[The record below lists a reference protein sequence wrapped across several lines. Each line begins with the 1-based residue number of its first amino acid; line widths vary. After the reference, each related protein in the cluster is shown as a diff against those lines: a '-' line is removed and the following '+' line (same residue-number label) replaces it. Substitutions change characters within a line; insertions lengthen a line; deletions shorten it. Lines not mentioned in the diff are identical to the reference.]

1 MNIIGNVCF
10 WHGLGLALFAQISG
24 TFFANKNESIVW
36 QKQIQHPSFRN
47 KSLLKKDGMSRVPRG
62 GNSAL
67 HSANCPR
74 LNILLMKF

>member
-1 MNIIGNVCF
+1 MNIIRNVCF
-10 WHGLGLALFAQISG
+10 CHGLGLALFAQISG

-47 KSLLKKDGMSRVPRG
+47 KSLEKDEMSRVPQG

-67 HSANCPR
+67 HTANCPR

>member
-36 QKQIQHPSFRN
+36 QKQIQRPSFRN
-47 KSLLKKDGMSRVPRG
+47 KSL
-62 GNSAL
+62 
-67 HSANCPR
+67 
-74 LNILLMKF
+74 